1 MAIERGMIILWGGRF
16 LIDYLVIDMQA
27 MAELYISVSEGSWR
41 RPGGR
46 RRGVNSENGRNITIS
61 DTIVWRT
68 EEV

>member
-1 MAIERGMIILWGGRF
+1 MIISWGGRF
-16 LIDYLVIDMQA
+16 LINYTVVDMQA
-27 MAELYISVSEGSWR
+27 MAELYISVNEGSWR

-46 RRGVNSENGRNITIS
+46 RRGVNGKNGHNITIC